1 MDIEAILKLDSKSVE
16 SYSYEQARELLDEV
30 VNALDDSSLP
40 LSQLMKLWEIGEV
53 IAKVCQAHLEH
64 AAKKLDD
71 GLPTG

>member
-1 MDIEAILKLDSKSVE
+1 MNIDDILKLDSKTVE

-53 IAKVCQAHLEH
+53 IAKVCQNHLEQ

>member
-1 MDIEAILKLDSKSVE
+1 MNIEDIVKLDSKTVE

-53 IAKVCQAHLEH
+53 IAKVCQNHLEQ

>member
-1 MDIEAILKLDSKSVE
+1 MDIKDILKLDAKAVE
-16 SYSYEQARELLDEV
+16 GFTYEQARDLLDEV

-53 IAKVCQAHLEH
+53 IAKVCQAHLES
-64 AAKKLDD
+64 ASKKLDD